1 MPAAKVSDE
10 EFIKLWRETKGNM
23 RQMEKITDIAYRALM
38 RRRRRIETRLGIEL
52 NSTHHTELV
61 TNKKH
66 EARVEHEF
74 PKGHVIVFSDAHF
87 WPHIDTTAYRALLK
101 FIPEFKPRAIHCNGD
116 AFDGSSISRHPP
128 IGWENLPTVRE
139 ELDAVE
145 DHLTR
150 IEDVVKWPCQLVWE
164 LGNHDARYE
173 TRLAINAPEY
183 RGVTRFHLKDHFP
196 KWKPCWAGWVNDT
209 VIKHRFK
216 GGMHAAWN
224 NTLWAGKNIVTGHD
238 HNLWHRAF
246 RDYRGIRYG
255 IDTGMLADV
264 HGEQFVDYSE
274 DAPKTWCS
282 GFYVL
287 TYKDHR
293 LLQPE
298 SVIVT
303 DEGQVEFRGEVIHV

>member
-1 MPAAKVSDE
+1 MSAPRVSRD
-10 EFIKLWRETKGNM
+10 EFIKIWQDCGGNAHEVS
-23 RQMEKITDIAYRALM
+23 RRIGVCVSNVF
-38 RRRRRIETRLGIEL
+38 RRRRRIEEEYGIDL
-52 NSTHHTELV
+52 NASIHKERVIVKRHD
-61 TNKKH
+61 
-66 EARVEHEF
+66 ARIVHEF
-74 PKGHVIVFSDAHF
+74 PNGHVIVFSDAHF
-87 WPHIDTTAYRALLK
+87 WPHIDTTAYRALLQ

-128 IGWENLPTVRE
+128 IGWEALPTVQE
-139 ELDAVE
+139 ELDAVD

-150 IEDVVKWPCQLVWE
+150 IEDIVKWPCQLVWE

-173 TRLAINAPEY
+173 TRLAINVPEY
-183 RGVTRFHLKDHFP
+183 RGVQRFHLKDHFP

-216 GGMHAAWN
+216 GGIHAAWN

-246 RDYRGIRYG
+246 RDYNGLRYG

-264 HGEQFVDYSE
+264 QGEQFVDYTE
-274 DAPKTWCS
+274 DNPKTWNS

-287 TYKDHR
+287 TYKDGR
-293 LLQPE
+293 LVQPE
-298 SVIVT
+298 PVIVV
-303 DEGQVEFRGEVIHV
+303 DEGIVEFRGERTMV